1 MKNSKT
7 TALLMLLVF
16 LLVAAVVI
24 IFLTGLDNSAKRNN
38 TPEKVTSVGDSSPN
52 VETPSPSP
60 SAAAVILPTTA
71 PTYYPPSTTAPAATV
86 RPVTTATPKPKAT
99 PTPTPTPTPS
109 PSSSAEAGMLPAA
122 ELIPATPTPEGNGTT
137 VMTPVTVLPTG
148 TTLGSGTFRSETG
161 ASINIHA
168 DWTAAVSGEKT
179 ADVTV
184 TVYVDSYSLFTSASP
199 EILNISLDGQY
210 VSLASPAI
218 EYDGNTQISTLI
230 NSRTFTVNLSA
241 GEIRSLPLQV
251 VWMYR
256 GTYGGMQIDVIECGG
271 TITVSR

>member
-24 IFLTGLDNSAKRNN
+24 IFLTGLDSSAKRNN
-38 TPEKVTSVGDSSPN
+38 TPENVTSVGDSSPN
-52 VETPSPSP
+52 AETPAP
-60 SAAAVILPTTA
+60 SASPTPSAVILPTTA

-86 RPVTTATPKPKAT
+86 RPVTTATPKPTAT
-99 PTPTPTPTPS
+99 PTPTPTP
-109 PSSSAEAGMLPAA
+109 SASAGSGMLPAA

-137 VMTPVTVLPTG
+137 VLTPLTVLPTG

-168 DWTAAVSGEKT
+168 DWTAVVSGEKT
-179 ADVTV
+179 VDITV
-184 TVYVDSYSLFTSASP
+184 TAYVDSYSLFTTASP
-199 EILNISLDGQY
+199 ETLNISLDGQY

-218 EYDGNTQISTLI
+218 EYDGNTQITTQI

-251 VWMYR
+251 AWMYR